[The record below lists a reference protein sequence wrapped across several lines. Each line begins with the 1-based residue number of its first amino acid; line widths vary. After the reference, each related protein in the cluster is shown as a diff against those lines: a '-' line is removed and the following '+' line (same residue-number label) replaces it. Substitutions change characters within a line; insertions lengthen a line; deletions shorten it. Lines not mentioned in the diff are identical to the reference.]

1 MENQITLNEQ
11 AMAIR
16 SLLRWKHNL
25 FSPHQ
30 LAQLEAAER
39 TLFGLQDLSER
50 LGTIYK
56 EDAERASDEMSDLL
70 IDLLQLQ
77 RA

>member
-1 MENQITLNEQ
+1 MDNQISLNEQ
-11 AMAIR
+11 ATAIR
-16 SLLRWKHNL
+16 NLLRWKYSL

-30 LAQLEAAER
+30 LAQLEAIER
-39 TLFGLQDLSER
+39 TLFGMQDLSER

-56 EDAERASDEMSDLL
+56 EDAEWASDEMANQLV
-70 IDLLQLQ
+70 DLLQLQ